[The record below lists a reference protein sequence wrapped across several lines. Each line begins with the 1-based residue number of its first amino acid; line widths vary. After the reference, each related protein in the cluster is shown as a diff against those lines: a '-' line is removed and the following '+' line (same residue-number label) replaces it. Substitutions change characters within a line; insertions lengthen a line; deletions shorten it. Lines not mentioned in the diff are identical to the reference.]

1 MNNFQ
6 QQQQQFPPQFNFRQP
21 QAQGNV
27 YILNNLNEM
36 DSLPVAAGYTV
47 GLIPQENILL
57 LKYIQN
63 GLPVVSMYDLIY
75 HEKDNLSELAQIKSK
90 IEGIEK
96 ILGSLKGGVKDYV

>member
-6 QQQQQFPPQFNFRQP
+6 QQQQFPQPQFNFRQP

-27 YILNNLNEM
+27 YILNNLNEI

-96 ILGSLKGGVKDYV
+96 ILSSLKGGVKDYV